1 MRWFCK
7 HEQHDLLGPLQ
18 LNYVLETLRDI
29 LKEEKMTNALIQ
41 AEGAKIT
48 TLVSA
53 VNGLVA
59 LANSLKASN
68 DVLIANGT
76 LSPEDLATVQAA
88 SDAADAAL
96 ATIGAAVAADTL
108 TPVISPAPAPVPAP
122 VPTP

>member
-1 MRWFCK
+1 
-7 HEQHDLLGPLQ
+7 
-18 LNYVLETLRDI
+18 
-29 LKEEKMTNALIQ
+29 MTNALIQ